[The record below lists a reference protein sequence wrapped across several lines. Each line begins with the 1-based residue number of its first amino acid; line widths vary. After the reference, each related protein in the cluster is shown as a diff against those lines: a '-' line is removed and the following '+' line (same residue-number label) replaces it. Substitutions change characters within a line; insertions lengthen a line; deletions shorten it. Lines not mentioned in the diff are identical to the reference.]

1 MKIKKDVIARRVL
14 DQYLLVPVGE
24 TVLDFNGLFVLSES
38 GKLLWD
44 LISDGAEKAELVSA
58 LMNEYEI
65 DRKTASEDTDKF
77 IKKLLDFDI
86 VE

>member
-1 MKIKKDVIARRVL
+1 MKIKKEVIARRVL